1 MSPDSLVAHHGEF
14 AEDHSHEPNNVFGFW
29 LYLMTDCILFATIF
43 AAFAVS
49 RHQYAGDVSGR
60 DIFNLHY
67 VGVETALLLVS
78 SSTYGFAMIGAYQHR
93 LNHVIAWLGVTFLLG
108 AGFVGM
114 EINEFHHLVAEGHG
128 PDRSAFLSAFFTL
141 VGTHGLHVTCGLLWM
156 LVLVLQLTV
165 LRKPLDTRYIN
176 RLMCLSLFW
185 HFLDIVWIC
194 VFSLVYL
201 MGFLS

>member
-29 LYLMTDCILFATIF
+29 LYLMTDCILFATLF
-43 AAFAVS
+43 AGFAVA

-60 DIFNLHY
+60 DIFNLPY
-67 VGVETALLLVS
+67 VGVETALLLIS
-78 SSTYGFAMIGAYQHR
+78 SSTYGFAMIGAYKRDLRQ
-93 LNHVIAWLGVTFLLG
+93 VVGWLCVTFLLG
-108 AGFVGM
+108 LGFVGM

-141 VGTHGLHVTCGLLWM
+141 VATHGLHVTCGLIWM
-156 LVLVLQLTV
+156 VTLVCQMTLLKKGLTTV
-165 LRKPLDTRYIN
+165 YVN

-194 VFSLVYL
+194 VFTLVYL
-201 MGFLS
+201 LGVQ

>member
-14 AEDHSHEPNNVFGFW
+14 AEDHSHEPNTVFGFW
-29 LYLMTDCILFATIF
+29 LYLMTDCILFATLF
-43 AAFAVS
+43 AAFAVG
-49 RHQYAGDVSGR
+49 RHQYAGDVSGA
-60 DIFNLHY
+60 DIFSLRY
-67 VGVETALLLVS
+67 VGVETALLLIS
-78 SSTYGFAMIGAYQHR
+78 SSTYGFAMINAYQFR
-93 LNHVIAWLGVTFLLG
+93 LPGVLVWLGATFLLG

-141 VGTHGLHVTCGLLWM
+141 VGTHGLHVTCGLIWM
-156 LVLVLQLTV
+156 LTLVLQMTV
-165 LRKPLDTRYIN
+165 GGKGLNTVYLN

-194 VFSLVYL
+194 VFTLVYL
-201 MGFLS
+201 MGVQ

>member
-14 AEDHSHEPNNVFGFW
+14 AEDHSHEPNTVFGFW
-29 LYLMTDCILFATIF
+29 LYLMTDCILFATLF
-43 AAFAVS
+43 AAFAVG

-60 DIFNLHY
+60 DIFSLRY
-67 VGVETALLLVS
+67 VCVETALLLIS
-78 SSTYGFAMIGAYQHR
+78 SSTYGFAMISAYQFR
-93 LNHVIAWLGVTFLLG
+93 LPAVVAWLGVTFLLG

-128 PDRSAFLSAFFTL
+128 PDRSAFLSSFFTL
-141 VGTHGLHVTCGLLWM
+141 VGTHGLHVTCGLIWM
-156 LVLVLQLTV
+156 VTLVLQMTV
-165 LRKPLDTRYIN
+165 GGKGLNTVYLN

-194 VFSLVYL
+194 VFTLVYL
-201 MGFLS
+201 MGVQ